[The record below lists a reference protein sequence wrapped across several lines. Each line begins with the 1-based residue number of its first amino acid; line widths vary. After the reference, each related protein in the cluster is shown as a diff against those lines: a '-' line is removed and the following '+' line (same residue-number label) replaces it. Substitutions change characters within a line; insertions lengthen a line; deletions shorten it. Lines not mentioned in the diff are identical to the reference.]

1 MEELFKSAIELYKLL
16 PESLNWL
23 AFVIAPLMLGGLIAY
38 RYTFPGGQP
47 NLLTVGERR
56 RRDRI
61 KFIEECLA
69 SAHNSDK
76 NVVAALR
83 EERMSLIFQEI
94 TGLKLKA
101 PMRQQL
107 VLLHE
112 KSTSRDTWGEI
123 NTGFDSLKEQ
133 DGKLVKGVDRVNG
146 VFGTFAGLFGI
157 LMIVIGCF
165 FFVYIAAAG
174 ARVSPQTLKLGFLIA
189 FLYLGAGFVGL
200 RFGLPALRAKQLQK
214 YIPVESS
221 DKEPADE
228 DAETASS
235 RPAIPSPASGN
246 NALPPA
252 PCVTTAREAIDH
264 GKSGDDSC
272 TVKLA
277 AGSTNGTNNHHLRK

>member
-1 MEELFKSAIELYKLL
+1 MEELIKSAIELYKLL

-69 SAHNSDK
+69 SAHNSDE

-94 TGLKLKA
+94 SGLKLKA

-146 VFGTFAGLFGI
+146 VFGAFAGLFGI

-174 ARVSPQTLKLGFLIA
+174 ARVSPQTLKLGFLVA
-189 FLYLGAGFVGL
+189 SLYLGAGFLGL

-214 YIPVESS
+214 YIPAEGCCAMRVPRIFAPKTNVGQKFLKAEKENGSEGCERGHGLQRQYRQRPPGGLRQPSNCEESY
-221 DKEPADE
+221 D
-228 DAETASS
+228 
-235 RPAIPSPASGN
+235 R
-246 NALPPA
+246 
-252 PCVTTAREAIDH
+252 
-264 GKSGDDSC
+264 
-272 TVKLA
+272 
-277 AGSTNGTNNHHLRK
+277 HLGGHK